1 MTDPQT
7 AAKFELLRR
16 LLELSRAGREAL
28 EQDSLTHFQRML
40 DERDRLIAEL
50 EALVDAE
57 AASGD
62 DPPTN
67 VVVFPGAVT
76 GSEEDTIA
84 LDVVLRGILEHDRAN
99 EELLRARM
107 EELKGEL
114 PALAQGRRALAGY
127 RVDHRPST
135 FVDRRS

>member
-7 AAKFELLRR
+7 AAKFEMLKR

-50 EALVDAE
+50 EALVETE
-57 AASGD
+57 AAGD
-62 DPPTN
+62 GRPAN
-67 VVVFPGAVT
+67 VVAFPGAVT

-107 EELKGEL
+107 DELQGEL
-114 PALAQGRRALAGY
+114 PALAQGRRAMAGY